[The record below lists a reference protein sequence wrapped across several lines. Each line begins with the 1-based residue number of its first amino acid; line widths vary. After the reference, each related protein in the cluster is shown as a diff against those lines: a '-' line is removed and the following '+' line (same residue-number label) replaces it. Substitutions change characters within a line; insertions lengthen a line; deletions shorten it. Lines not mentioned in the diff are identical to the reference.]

1 MFNAVRVRH
10 FENMQYPEPIAK
22 LIDSYTK
29 LPGIGPKT
37 ATRLAFYT
45 LGMNEEDVQDFSK
58 ALISAKTDLT
68 FCSICGNITST
79 DTDPCVICRDQSRD
93 QSTVF
98 VVENS
103 RDVMAM
109 ENTRDYHGLYHV
121 LNGVISPSAGT
132 GPEDINLPSLIRRL
146 SEHEEIKEVIV
157 GTNANAEGEA
167 TAMYLARLLKPAG
180 IAVTRLAHGL
190 AVGSD
195 IDYADELTLIKAVQ
209 GRTKL

>member
-1 MFNAVRVRH
+1 
-10 FENMQYPEPIAK
+10 MQYPEPIAK
-22 LIDSYTK
+22 LIDSYAK
-29 LPGIGPKT
+29 LPGVGVKT

-45 LGMNEEDVQDFSK
+45 LGMSEADVTDFSK
-58 ALISAKTDLT
+58 SLLSAKNNLT
-68 FCSICGNITST
+68 FCSVCGNITEK
-79 DTDPCVICRDQSRD
+79 DINPCVICRDESRD

-180 IAVTRLAHGL
+180 LTVTRLAHGL